1 MKFPYF
7 RKMQRWPS
15 PVKKKKRKS
24 TGATTLVSVFLFM
37 IFSTLGLSM
46 LYFTGIYLR
55 ISAYKKNSTLLDY
68 ASENGI
74 KHGFNQLLGSL
85 TQSSSLVFLSPE
97 ELSEFWTD
105 AQNRGVETVEKLI
118 SQKLPLQSDQDW
130 ENLGWKSTT
139 NFSFEQ
145 IEENEDYFKAVYRTS
160 ILSEGKIRNF
170 KHVRESSFEAALGIF
185 AGHIPLPSL
194 PLLIDKEFEPE
205 QKEQFLEKNKITLTP
220 SRKNLIPQ
228 HIIHSE
234 GNLLPKDAHAQLEK
248 ALKIKFFSPFDLS
261 NRILRTALGLK
272 ETNEP
277 IPEGVYLIKD
287 DLGLG
292 GIYVQGDLEEM
303 VLAIEEGFQVVSFL
317 REEACWMLKYCP
329 QKSQT
334 IFVTPEETQSFDLS
348 PRGII
353 IVNGKI
359 KSLGGGIIESTGRAV
374 LVTEEE
380 IPSIL
385 RGINLTIIS
394 SDRITLSS
402 HLIHQ
407 GVEWMDEVPYVRD
420 SSSQLNIFS
429 TGQDIMGNA
438 ESEGKIVI
446 DENSPDELKIQA
458 SLTASGEGFSIEGEK
473 KTVHILGSLQ
483 VSDYSSH
490 DNALHL
496 TFDERLSELDELTQD
511 APRTLKPVLFLS
523 FFKPLE
529 WREF

>member
-15 PVKKKKRKS
+15 LVKRKTRKS
-24 TGATTLVSVFLFM
+24 AGATTLVSVFLFM

-55 ISAYKKNSTLLDY
+55 ISAYKKNSTLQDY

-74 KHGFNQLLGSL
+74 KQGLNQLLGSL
-85 TQSSSLVFLSPE
+85 TQNSSLIFLSPE
-97 ELSEFWTD
+97 ELSELWADT
-105 AQNRGVETVEKLI
+105 QSQGIETVEKLI
-118 SQKLPLQSDQDW
+118 GQKLPLQAGQDW
-130 ENLGWKSTT
+130 ENLEWKSTT
-139 NFSFEQ
+139 NFSFGQ
-145 IEENEDYFKAVYRTS
+145 IEENEDYFKAVYRAS

-170 KHVRESSFEAALGIF
+170 KHTREATLEASLGVF
-185 AGHIPLPSL
+185 AGHIPLLFL
-194 PLLIDKEFEPE
+194 PILIDKESESGEEEP
-205 QKEQFLEKNKITLTP
+205 FFEKNKITLTP
-220 SRKNLIPQ
+220 SRKNLIPEQ
-228 HIIHSE
+228 IIHSE
-234 GNLLPKDAHAQLEK
+234 GDLLPKDAHAQLEK

-261 NRILRTALGLK
+261 NRILRVALGL
-272 ETNEP
+272 EESNEP

-287 DLGLG
+287 DMGLG

-317 REEACWMLKYCP
+317 KEEDCWMLKYCP
-329 QKSQT
+329 QKSRT

-359 KSLGGGIIESTGRAV
+359 ESLGGGIIDSTGRAV

-407 GVEWMDEVPYVRD
+407 GVKWMDDVPYAKD
-420 SSSQLNIFS
+420 SSSQLNIFA
-429 TGQDIMGNA
+429 TGQDILGNA

-473 KTVHILGSLQ
+473 KSVHILGSLQ

-496 TFDERLSELDELTQD
+496 TFDERLLELEELTQD
-511 APRTLKPVLFLS
+511 APLTEKPVLFLS

>member
-15 PVKKKKRKS
+15 LIKRKTRKS
-24 TGATTLVSVFLFM
+24 AGATTLVSVFLFM

-46 LYFTGIYLR
+46 LYLTGIYLR
-55 ISAYKKNSTLLDY
+55 ISAYKKNSTLQEY

-74 KHGFNQLLGSL
+74 KQGFNQLIGSL
-85 TQSSSLVFLSPE
+85 TQNPSLVLLSPE
-97 ELSEFWTD
+97 ELIELWADT
-105 AQNRGVETVEKLI
+105 QNQGVETIEKLI
-118 SQKLPLQSDQDW
+118 GQKLPLQAGQDW
-130 ENLGWKSTT
+130 ENLQWKSTT
-139 NFSFEQ
+139 SFFFGQ
-145 IEENEDYFKAVYRTS
+145 IEENQDYFKAVYRAV
-160 ILSEGKIRNF
+160 ILSEGKIKNF
-170 KHVRESSFEAALGIF
+170 NHTRESSLEASLGIF
-185 AGHIPLPSL
+185 AGHLPLPFL
-194 PLLIDKEFEPE
+194 PILIDKEPEPGQE
-205 QKEQFLEKNKITLTP
+205 EPFFEKNKITLTP
-220 SRKNLIPQ
+220 SRKNFIPHQ
-228 HIIHSE
+228 IIHSE
-234 GNLLPKDAHAQLEK
+234 GDLLPKDAHAQLEK

-261 NRILRTALGLK
+261 NRILRVALGL
-272 ETNEP
+272 EESNEP

-317 REEACWMLKYCP
+317 KEEACWMLKYCP

-334 IFVTPEETQSFDLS
+334 IFVTPEETQSFDLY
-348 PRGII
+348 PRGIV
-353 IVNGKI
+353 IVKGKI
-359 KSLGGGIIESTGRAV
+359 QSLGGGIIEPSGQAV
-374 LVTEEE
+374 LMTEEE

-385 RGINLTIIS
+385 KGINLTIIS

-407 GVEWMDEVPYVRD
+407 GVKWMDGVPYAKD
-420 SSSQLNIFS
+420 SSSQLNIFA
-429 TGQDIMGNA
+429 TGQDILGNA

-496 TFDERLSELDELTQD
+496 IFDERLLELDELTQD
-511 APRTLKPVLFLS
+511 APLTEKPVLFLS

>member
-7 RKMQRWPS
+7 RKIQRWPA
-15 PVKKKKRKS
+15 PVKRKKRKS
-24 TGATTLVSVFLFM
+24 PGATTLVSVFLFM

-85 TQSSSLVFLSPE
+85 AQSSFLVFLSPE
-97 ELSEFWTD
+97 EFSALWTD
-105 AQNRGVETVEKLI
+105 TQNEGVGTVETLI
-118 SQKLPLQSDQDW
+118 GQKLPLRTDQDW
-130 ENLGWKSTT
+130 ENLEWKSTSD
-139 NFSFEQ
+139 FSLEQ
-145 IEENEDYFKAVYRTS
+145 IEEKENFFKAVYSAS
-160 ILSEGKIRNF
+160 IRSEGKIKNF
-170 KHVRESSFEAALGIF
+170 KHIRESSFEAALGIF

-194 PLLIDKEFEPE
+194 PILIDKKLEPE
-205 QKEQFLEKNKITLTP
+205 QREPFLEKNKITLTP
-220 SRKNLIPQ
+220 SSKNLIPQ
-228 HIIHSE
+228 RMIHSE
-234 GNLLPKDAHAQLEK
+234 GSLLPKDAHAQLEK

-261 NRILRTALGLK
+261 NRILRTALGL
-272 ETNEP
+272 EDSNGP

-317 REEACWMLKYCP
+317 REEGCWMLKYCP

-334 IFVTPEETQSFDLS
+334 IFMTPEETRTFDLS

-353 IVNGKI
+353 IVNGNI
-359 KSLGGGIIESTGRAV
+359 RSLGGGIIEPSGRAV

-385 RGINLTIIS
+385 KGISLTIIS

-407 GVEWMDEVPYVRD
+407 GVKWMDEVPYAKD
-420 SSSQLNIFS
+420 SRSQLNIFA
-429 TGQDIMGNA
+429 TGQDILGNA
-438 ESEGKIVI
+438 EREGKIVI

-458 SLTASGEGFSIEGEK
+458 SLTASGDGFSIEGEK

-483 VSDYSSH
+483 VSDYASN

-496 TFDERLSELDELTQD
+496 TFDERLSEVDELTQD
-511 APRTLKPVLFLS
+511 APLTEKPVLFLS
-523 FFKPLE
+523 FLKPQE
-529 WREF
+529 WREN